1 MILIYL
7 VKKFLIE
14 LVKISE
20 GSAWI
25 IKSIDA
31 KYVNVFIYNPLSG
44 RSYIQLPLKLRN
56 PIKGLINIKN
66 SNNKCFLW
74 CHIRHLTLLKIHP
87 ERITKADRKI
97 VNGLDYADIGLPVFK
112 NDYSRIENKN
122 NILINVL
129 CYENDLVYPVHIS
142 DKKI

>member
-1 MILIYL
+1 M
-7 VKKFLIE
+7 
-14 LVKISE
+14 
-20 GSAWI
+20 
-25 IKSIDA
+25 
-31 KYVNVFIYNPLSG
+31 
-44 RSYIQLPLKLRN
+44 
-56 PIKGLINIKN
+56 INIKN
-66 SNNKCFLW
+66 NNNKCFLW

-97 VNGLDYADIGLPVFK
+97 VNDLDYADIGLPVFK

-142 DKKI
+142 DKKKLKNVRISC